1 MKRTDNVVFSVA
13 SILGVLTTGIA
24 AMTIWLLLAQP
35 LSVANAVNTG
45 DMSALVRELGMAIG
59 HALEAILQYL

>member
-1 MKRTDNVVFSVA
+1 MNRTDNVVFSVA
-13 SILGVLTTGIA
+13 SILSVLTAGIA

>member
-1 MKRTDNVVFSVA
+1 MKRTQSMVFNVAGVA
-13 SILGVLTTGIA
+13 GVLTTGVA

-35 LSVANAVNTG
+35 LSVATAVNTG
-45 DMSALVRELGMAIG
+45 NLPALVRALASAVG

>member
-1 MKRTDNVVFSVA
+1 MKRTHNVVFSVA
-13 SILGVLTTGIA
+13 SIASVVTTGIA

-35 LSVANAVNTG
+35 LRVANAVNTG